1 MSRLVRRRLSKL
13 IILFALWC
21 AVREVRDMHV
31 GTIIR
36 FQQKCVCNTDVGLAI
51 FFQKM
56 KTRSTRKEKIIGSVV
71 ATMKTEN
78 VFLKEKKK
86 KHLPVCRGGYTHTY
100 TPKHAPE
107 QSIRFRKREYW
118 LPILSPKFTTP
129 RLEGAQ
135 KKRRNLT
142 TSQGSSLRD
151 RVAPP
156 SGPPYN
162 WPIWNFRRFSVRRKK

>member
-1 MSRLVRRRLSKL
+1 MKSVTCMSEQLSDFNRNASATRTLALQFFPKNENAVDSEGKNHRLRRRDDEDRERLSQ
-13 IILFALWC
+13 
-21 AVREVRDMHV
+21 RE
-31 GTIIR
+31 
-36 FQQKCVCNTDVGLAI
+36 
-51 FFQKM
+51 
-56 KTRSTRKEKIIGSVV
+56 
-71 ATMKTEN
+71 
-78 VFLKEKKK
+78 KK